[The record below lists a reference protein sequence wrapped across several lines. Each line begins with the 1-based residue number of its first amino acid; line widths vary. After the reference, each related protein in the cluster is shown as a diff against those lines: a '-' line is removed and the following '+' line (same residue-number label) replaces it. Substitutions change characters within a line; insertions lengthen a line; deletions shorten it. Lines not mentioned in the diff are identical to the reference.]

1 MNLNVNIAAI
11 AIFVVT
17 IAASLL
23 ALYARP
29 TLIQAGVFRPHQF
42 ARGNDR
48 DTILTSGFL
57 HADMGHLIF
66 NMVTYFFFAFP
77 MAEFYGS
84 AKFLGLYFAG
94 LLLSNLCTLR
104 KHRNNPHYASLGASG
119 AISAVLFAY
128 VLYFPSSSLYI
139 FPIPFPVPAPL
150 FAIGY
155 VAYSYY
161 AATQNQGR
169 INHDAHLCGA
179 LSGIAFVLVTDPG
192 LIGRYL
198 GST

>member
-29 TLIQAGVFRPHQF
+29 ALIQAGVFRPHQF

-57 HADMGHLIF
+57 HADMGRLIF

-77 MAEFYGS
+77 
-84 AKFLGLYFAG
+84 
-94 LLLSNLCTLR
+94 
-104 KHRNNPHYASLGASG
+104 
-119 AISAVLFAY
+119 
-128 VLYFPSSSLYI
+128 
-139 FPIPFPVPAPL
+139 PFPVPAPL

-161 AATQNQGR
+161 AAAQNQGR

-179 LSGIAFVLVTDPG
+179 LSGIAFVLLTDPG
-192 LIGRYL
+192 LISRYL
-198 GST
+198 GSA